1 MNYERLSDNSMS
13 DWKAVRRIIAR
24 QRRFVVTT
32 HLYPDGDAIGSSIAL
47 LRLLRA
53 MGKSADALLP
63 SPVPTVYRFLKGW
76 SWLRPFRRAHKGL
89 LSGADA
95 IFILDSSTNDRL
107 GALYEAMKDIEATRV
122 CIDHHPD
129 NSVSAEVKIIDTRA
143 CSTAQMVY
151 DLFLGCRH
159 KIDTHTAEALYTGIH
174 TDTVSFNF
182 LGTTARTHEIAADL
196 LAKGVDAKHAWT
208 KIYGNETPG
217 LLKLAGLVLS
227 GLHTADHGRIA
238 WTTVTRKQWQRLRVS
253 PRDTESFTRYPLTLH
268 KVGVIAFFCEEAE
281 SRIRVSLRALDK
293 TDVGRIARAFGGGG
307 HQTSA
312 GVTLREPLSR
322 AIVMIL
328 RAIERGK

>member
-1 MNYERLSDNSMS
+1 MS

-24 QRRFVVTT
+24 GRRFVVTT
-32 HLYPDGDAIGSSIAL
+32 HLYPDGDAVGSSIAL

-53 MGKSADALLP
+53 MGKSAGALLP
-63 SPVPTVYRFLKGW
+63 SPVPAMYRFLRGE
-76 SWLRPFRRAHKGL
+76 SWLRTYRRTHEKL
-89 LSGADA
+89 LSSADV

-107 GALYEAMKDIEATRV
+107 GALYETMQQIESTRI
-122 CIDHHPD
+122 CIDHHPN
-129 NSVSAEVKIIDTRA
+129 NSVSAELKVIDTRA

-151 DLFLGCRH
+151 DLFHACGL

-196 LAKGVDAKHAWT
+196 LAKGVDAKRAWT
-208 KIYGNETPG
+208 KIYRNDTPG

-227 GLHTADHGRIA
+227 GLHTADRGRIA
-238 WTTVTRKQWQRLRVS
+238 WTTVTRKQWQRLRVN

-281 SRIRVSLRALDK
+281 RRVRVSLRALDK

-307 HQTSA
+307 HQTSS
-312 GVTLREPLSR
+312 GVTMREPLSR
-322 AIVMIL
+322 AIAMII